1 MSRMCVA
8 VGGCVYHCVQK
19 GVRTGRIIEAQY
31 ILAEQERT
39 PKALGLRA
47 GHPFRCLGPGVV
59 PATTG
64 PAGEGPCADYL
75 FYPAALGHVLCN
87 TQSYERGAWSSVRS
101 QASLAQHL
109 VLQHGQPLARPTG
122 VRHQSLGHTSCL
134 LDLCVLTAVFLR
146 ISFDCHP
153 KLLVPTQD
161 AYAEQTGCPRER
173 PVYVRTWKGVPS
185 CIGQGHVRP
194 PNAHTTHYPSPLPVR
209 TTFILVV

>member
-146 ISFDCHP
+146 ISFDSLSFGAIH
-153 KLLVPTQD
+153 LQLRG
-161 AYAEQTGCPRER
+161 A
-173 PVYVRTWKGVPS
+173 S
-185 CIGQGHVRP
+185 LSIIP
-194 PNAHTTHYPSPLPVR
+194 PFLSLGLKSRFEGGKTPLRLKTTP
-209 TTFILVV
+209 IL